1 MWRYLK
7 TAFLLSP
14 DISGF
19 GQLPLNLLGVLGVG
33 VLGFAFPAAWLL
45 GLGVETVYLFGL
57 AANPRFQKYVDAR
70 AARLTQSAGAE
81 QARSAAERLL
91 AALPTASIKRFEQL
105 RFRCTELRQI
115 AQQLHDPQQF
125 GHTPT
130 LDEIQLAG
138 LDRLLWIYLKLLF
151 TENALDRFLHKTTAE
166 AIQRDI
172 QAIDARLK
180 APPPRELDERQ
191 QAKIRKAL
199 TDNLVTSRDRLANF
213 QQAQGNF
220 ELVKLELERLENKIS
235 ALSELAVNRQE
246 PDFISS
252 QVDEAA
258 AGMAQTEKT
267 ISELQSVTGLNLADE
282 PVPQILQR
290 ATVAN

>member
-1 MWRYLK
+1 LR
-7 TAFLLSP
+7 SP
-14 DISGF
+14 
-19 GQLPLNLLGVLGVG
+19 P
-33 VLGFAFPAAWLL
+33 
-45 GLGVETVYLFGL
+45 
-57 AANPRFQKYVDAR
+57 AR
-70 AARLTQSAGAE
+70 ARGSACCRPNPCRFSRAIRRS
-81 QARSAAERLL
+81 QA
-91 AALPTASIKRFEQL
+91 
-105 RFRCTELRQI
+105 
-115 AQQLHDPQQF
+115 
-125 GHTPT
+125 
-130 LDEIQLAG
+130 
-138 LDRLLWIYLKLLF
+138 
-151 TENALDRFLHKTTAE
+151 
-166 AIQRDI
+166 
-172 QAIDARLK
+172 
-180 APPPRELDERQ
+180 PPRELDERQ

-199 TDNLVTSRDRLANF
+199 TDNLATSRDRLANF

-267 ISELQSVTGLNLADE
+267 IAELQSVTGLNLADE